1 VGVVVLDQNI
11 SACRSRD
18 LLSNFWS
25 QGLFFCLPAVA
36 IVVTGISVFGNSI
49 RTIVWT
55 AALVLLGTAC
65 SINAARC
72 GRIHCYLTGPFFLV
86 MAAVTLLYGVGVLP
100 LGGHGWNV
108 IGLTI
113 LIGAIVLGCLP
124 EIFFGKY
131 RVGRAEDLDHR

>member
-1 VGVVVLDQNI
+1 MGVVVLDQNI
-11 SACRSRD
+11 SACRSHD
-18 LLSNFWS
+18 LLCNFWS

-113 LIGAIVLGCLP
+113 LIGAIVLCCLP
-124 EIFFGKY
+124 EIIFGKY
-131 RVGRAEDLDHR
+131 RVRRAEDLDHR